1 MDNVI
6 NEDNESLV
14 DSAEDN
20 LLCDRYGFRGGQQY
34 TRPEEEDRVPL
45 EVLRSRELKWRKM
58 CSNWSL
64 WYFKYHQKLRDRCRK
79 GIPDSFRCEAWQ
91 RLCASPMVLVQRQR
105 ITCNDQMEAQTTP
118 ASIGSNQNNNHNS
131 KHKFPKSRV
140 GTLSNQTNYKSL
152 QTIITSPSFHTSQG
166 KEDDRWDKIKRRLL
180 YRKLHGTDNSR
191 LSQGSSFHSLHIR
204 RNKDQITD
212 ESRDSYGYP
221 SALPFSL
228 QISESP
234 NTTNRV
240 SPWQRTVFNGE
251 SLRSVSGTTTHS
263 SLHNLPSSALN
274 SVNSSYNH
282 QPALPYSAYS
292 TMASV
297 HHGKSCSPPA
307 TNANSVDMTANHD
320 VKTTPTTT
328 NTNTTRNSGGYASLS
343 TTSCTDSSS
352 TNHFQNEIQILEAS
366 STDSCTSILISSSVA
381 SSSSPILYHRQHQ
394 QNTPNTDSSFN
405 QSTSIGGINNNEYE
419 DARATLVPAI
429 DLDPERLYTNYCMQE
444 GTPANCEQI
453 RRDIDRQF
461 PFHELFSN
469 KGGHGQQS
477 LYTLL
482 KAYTIRHPEKGYC
495 QGQAPLAAVL
505 LMFMPEVDA
514 FWTFNEI
521 CERYLESYYDD
532 GLERVQIDG
541 EVLYAL
547 LKSLHPSIYK
557 FLKKHSVEP
566 NLVVLEWFMCAY
578 TRTLPWAAVLRIWDM
593 FFCDGKIILFKV
605 AIILLHRLFGNPS
618 HRKSCGGLDDI
629 LMRLREVPSV
639 IGKLDDFIREVVRVP
654 ISVKELSQQIVRQ
667 SQKWAAKTKEI
678 KKNA

>member
-1 MDNVI
+1 MDGDI
-6 NEDNESLV
+6 KEDNDASPQPV
-14 DSAEDN
+14 DDI
-20 LLCDRYGFRGGQQY
+20 LQYDRYGFRGGQQY

-45 EVLRSRELKWRKM
+45 EVIRSRELKWRKM

-105 ITCNDQMEAQTTP
+105 ITYNEPIETETTSP
-118 ASIGSNQNNNHNS
+118 TKENNKNNNHSSKNRFS
-131 KHKFPKSRV
+131 KHRF
-140 GTLSNQTNYKSL
+140 GTLSNQGNYKSL
-152 QTIITSPSFHTSQG
+152 QTIITSPSFHASQG
-166 KEDDRWDKIKRRLL
+166 KEDDRRKLL
-180 YRKLHGTDNSR
+180 FRKLHGTDGAS
-191 LSQGSSFHSLHIR
+191 LTEGSSSHSLYIR
-204 RNKDQITD
+204 RNKDIISV
-212 ESRDSYGYP
+212 SRDSYGYSP
-221 SALPFSL
+221 ALPFSL
-228 QISESP
+228 QNSDSP
-234 NTTNRV
+234 NTQRI
-240 SPWQRTVFNGE
+240 SPWQRTLFNGE
-251 SLRSVSGTTTHS
+251 SVRSISGTTHS

-274 SVNSSYNH
+274 NVNSMYN
-282 QPALPYSAYS
+282 QQALPYSAYS
-292 TMASV
+292 TIASV
-297 HHGKSCSPPA
+297 HGKSCSPE
-307 TNANSVDMTANHD
+307 SHVDTTEMTSNHM
-320 VKTTPTTT
+320 KM
-328 NTNTTRNSGGYASLS
+328 TRNSGGYASLS
-343 TTSCTDSSS
+343 TTSCTDSSG
-352 TNHFQNEIQILEAS
+352 TNHYQNEIQILEAS

-381 SSSSPILYHRQHQ
+381 SSSSPILHQ
-394 QNTPNTDSSFN
+394 ITPNFDLSYH
-405 QSTSIGGINNNEYE
+405 QPGEAE
-419 DARATLVPAI
+419 DARATLVPSV

-444 GTPANCEQI
+444 GSPSNCEQI

-461 PFHELFSN
+461 PFHELFSK
-469 KGGHGQQS
+469 KGGHGQES

-547 LKSLHPSIYK
+547 LKSIYPPIYK
-557 FLKKHSVEP
+557 FLRKYSVEP

-605 AIILLHRLFGNPS
+605 AIILLHRLFGHPS

-629 LMRLREVPSV
+629 LIRLREVSSV

-654 ISVKELSQQIVRQ
+654 LTAKELSQQIVRQ
-667 SQKWAAKTKEI
+667 SQKWAAKNQK
-678 KKNA
+678 